1 MLSNRGVGI
10 AKKLW
15 VGTDPNV
22 AGTSTTGTI
31 VPSATQTYNLGTA
44 ENRCIQALI
53 PVEFRGNLIGNVTGT
68 VQVVLQ
74 TLIN

>member
-1 MLSNRGVGI
+1 MLSNYRGVGI

-44 ENRCIQALI
+44 ENRWSK
-53 PVEFRGNLIGNVTGT
+53 R
-68 VQVVLQ
+68 
-74 TLIN
+74 